1 MKEMLSA
8 PELVLGENAAV
19 LRESFAKKKKTKSA
33 EPLGRIFWE
42 ELMLQKCT
50 TLIVTMPMKKKCKI
64 CCLCPSQSSLGFVQR
79 KLSRPTERNIAV
91 YLWPSVF

>member
-42 ELMLQKCT
+42 ELML
-50 TLIVTMPMKKKCKI
+50 
-64 CCLCPSQSSLGFVQR
+64 
-79 KLSRPTERNIAV
+79 
-91 YLWPSVF
+91 